1 MSGKKVSMKDI
12 AKEAG
17 VSTALVSYVINGYEK
32 EKRVGKEI
40 AIKIREIAKKLNYQ
54 PNQVAKSLRSG
65 KTNTIGLVI
74 ADISNPFFANIA
86 RVVEDEARR
95 KGYTVIIGSCDEKA
109 EKAWD
114 LIKVLMNRQ
123 VDGFV
128 IVASEHSEEQIEH
141 LREKKIPFVLL
152 DRHFPELNTDFV
164 ATDNFKAS
172 YDGCEHLIA
181 MGYERIGLIAYKLD
195 MHHMQERIRGYQ
207 FALKDNH
214 IENKEEWLVEVEFEN
229 LENEV
234 KKGID
239 HFLALENKPDALMF
253 ATYGLAI
260 NALKYINELKLKVP
274 DDFAIVSFGQAEIFE
289 LYYCPITYL
298 LQPLEDLGVR
308 AVDVLL
314 DKINDRETPLTQVL
328 MRAKLI
334 QQESSKMK
342 VK

>member
-1 MSGKKVSMKDI
+1 MNAKKVSMKDI

-17 VSTALVSYVINGYEK
+17 VSTALVSYVISGNEK

-40 AIKIREIAKKLNYQ
+40 AKKIREIAKKLNYQ

-65 KTNTIGLVI
+65 KTYTIGLVI

-123 VDGFV
+123 VDGFI
-128 IVASEHSEEQIEH
+128 IVASEHSEEQIKH
-141 LREKKIPFVLL
+141 LREKRIPLVLL

-164 ATDNFKAS
+164 ATDNFRAS
-172 YDGCEHLIA
+172 FDGCEHLIE
-181 MGYERIGLIAYKLD
+181 MGYKKISLIAYKLD
-195 MHHMQERIRGYQ
+195 MHHMHERIKGYQ
-207 FALKDNH
+207 SALQENH
-214 IENKEEWLVEVEFEN
+214 IELKEEWLVEVDFEN

-234 KKGID
+234 KQAID
-239 HFLALENKPDALMF
+239 RFLKIENRPEALMF
-253 ATYGLAI
+253 ATYGLALSG
-260 NALKYINELKLKVP
+260 LKYINELKLKVP

-289 LYYCPITYL
+289 LYYCPITYM
-298 LQPLEDLGVR
+298 LQPLEDLGVK

-314 DKINDRETPLTQVL
+314 NKMNNKDSPLTQVL
-328 MRAKLI
+328 MKATLI
-334 QQESSKMK
+334 QQESSKKK

>member
-1 MSGKKVSMKDI
+1 MRTKKVSMKDI

-17 VSTALVSYVINGYEK
+17 VSTALVSYVINGNEK

-40 AIKIREIAKKLNYQ
+40 AIKIREIAKKLNFQ

-65 KTNTIGLVI
+65 KTYTIGLVI

-114 LIKVLMNRQ
+114 LINVLLNRQ
-123 VDGFV
+123 VDGFI
-128 IVASEHSEEQIEH
+128 IVASEHSEEQIKH
-141 LREKKIPFVLL
+141 LREKKIPMVLL

-172 YDGCEHLIA
+172 FDGCEHLIE
-181 MGYERIGLIAYKLD
+181 MGYDKIGLIAYKLD
-195 MHHMQERIRGYQ
+195 MHHMHERINGYQ
-207 FALKDNH
+207 SALR
-214 IENKEEWLVEVEFEN
+214 ENNIKVNNDWLAEVEFEN

-234 KKGID
+234 KSAID
-239 HFLALENKPDALMF
+239 RFLKMEDKPDALMF

-260 NALKYINELKLKVP
+260 NGLRYINELKLKVP

-289 LYYCPITYL
+289 LYYCPITYM
-298 LQPLEDLGVR
+298 LQPLEDLGVK
-308 AVDVLL
+308 AVDVLI
-314 DKINDRETPLTQVL
+314 DKINNTEMPLTQVL
-328 MRAKLI
+328 MKAKLI